1 MDDKNIM
8 ATILGNLKGGCDLMM
23 HGSIE
28 SNTANVRSAFNC
40 ALNDF
45 LKMQSDTYSKMS
57 AKGWYPHPDGGTDKN
72 RSGQA
77 KIRQR
82 VKRGGLPA
90 ERQSLPKRKTAS
102 GGFLAAFQNASRPAA
117 GETTWGRPRKKRRTA
132 RALHRLPPHPAGS
145 GPPNEAAHGSAPSA

>member
-45 LKMQSDTYSKMS
+45 LKM
-57 AKGWYPHPDGGTDKN
+57 P
-72 RSGQA
+72 
-77 KIRQR
+77 
-82 VKRGGLPA
+82 VKRHKPRSTKDNVEVKMLKIILA
-90 ERQSLPKRKTAS
+90 EIKLCAE
-102 GGFLAAFQNASRPAA
+102 L
-117 GETTWGRPRKKRRTA
+117 
-132 RALHRLPPHPAGS
+132 
-145 GPPNEAAHGSAPSA
+145 

>member
-23 HGSIE
+23 HGSFE

-57 AKGWYPHPDGGTDKN
+57 AKGWYPTQTAEQTKID
-72 RSGQA
+72 QA
-77 KIRQR
+77 KQ
-82 VKRGGLPA
+82 KF
-90 ERQSLPKRKTAS
+90 AS
-102 GGFLAAFQNASRPAA
+102 A
-117 GETTWGRPRKKRRTA
+117 
-132 RALHRLPPHPAGS
+132 
-145 GPPNEAAHGSAPSA
+145 

>member
-45 LKMQSDTYSKMS
+45 L
-57 AKGWYPHPDGGTDKN
+57 
-72 RSGQA
+72 
-77 KIRQR
+77 
-82 VKRGGLPA
+82 
-90 ERQSLPKRKTAS
+90 
-102 GGFLAAFQNASRPAA
+102 
-117 GETTWGRPRKKRRTA
+117 
-132 RALHRLPPHPAGS
+132 
-145 GPPNEAAHGSAPSA
+145 

>member
-57 AKGWYPHPDGGTDKN
+57 AKGWYPTQQVE
-72 RSGQA
+72 QA
-77 KIRQR
+77 KVTA
-82 VKRGGLPA
+82 VK
-90 ERQSLPKRKTAS
+90 QK
-102 GGFLAAFQNASRPAA
+102 F
-117 GETTWGRPRKKRRTA
+117 
-132 RALHRLPPHPAGS
+132 
-145 GPPNEAAHGSAPSA
+145 SAQAQ

>member
-8 ATILGNLKGGCDLMM
+8 ATILGNLKGGCALMM

-57 AKGWYPHPDGGTDKN
+57 AKGGYPTQTAEQTKID
-72 RSGQA
+72 QA
-77 KIRQR
+77 KQ
-82 VKRGGLPA
+82 KF
-90 ERQSLPKRKTAS
+90 AS
-102 GGFLAAFQNASRPAA
+102 A
-117 GETTWGRPRKKRRTA
+117 
-132 RALHRLPPHPAGS
+132 
-145 GPPNEAAHGSAPSA
+145 